1 MGFKDLLSNIR
12 LSWGVHPEGHK
23 DLTSECGISD
33 MPMSERLVLPLA
45 QHIGAPGRVA
55 VAPGERVLRGQVL
68 ATASGVVSAP
78 LHAPASG
85 RILDIG
91 DYPVPHPSGLTAPAI
106 VLEPDGRDD
115 SVEFTGC
122 ADPLALPPEDIAR
135 RVAAAGVVGL
145 GGATFPA
152 AVKLGLGKRNPI
164 HTLLL
169 NGGECEPYL
178 TCDDRIMRE
187 RAPQVVEGARL
198 MARALGASQI
208 VIGIENNKPTAIAAI
223 QLASVAF
230 PEVTVRA
237 LPARYPMGSEK
248 QLVEFLT
255 GVEVPAGGLSAE
267 IGVVVHNVG
276 TAAAISQALRSG
288 EPLTERVVTVSGSGI
303 ARPANLRIAIGTPV
317 SDVIAYC
324 GGLKP
329 GVARLVMG
337 GPMMG
342 MILPGDTVP
351 IVKGSSGILA
361 LTADEI
367 PAGDPSACIR
377 CASCVDVCPI
387 GLMPMEMA
395 ARIRAGKA
403 DTAVDI
409 GLKDCIGCGTCA
421 YTCPAHIPLSHYF
434 SYAKGSLA
442 AGERSRLKNE
452 AVKKLTTART
462 ERLEREAQEKA
473 EPAARRKA
481 EREAAKKKAAEQA
494 AREAAAGSEG
504 VPA

>member
-1 MGFKDLLSNIR
+1 MGFRDLLDSIR
-12 LSWGVHPEGHK
+12 LNWGVHPEGHK
-23 DLTSECGISD
+23 TLSNACAIEV
-33 MPMSERLVLPLA
+33 MPLPDRLVLPLA
-45 QHIGAPGRVA
+45 QHIGAPGRVI
-55 VAPGERVLRGQVL
+55 VAPGDRVLRGQIL
-68 ATASGVVSAP
+68 AEAAGVVSAP

-91 DYPVPHPSGLTAPAI
+91 DYPVPHPSGLTAPAVI
-106 VLEPDGRDD
+106 LEPDGRDEVVD
-115 SVEFTGC
+115 FVRCEE
-122 ADPLALPPEDIAR
+122 PLTLSAEEIGK
-135 RVAAAGVVGL
+135 RVAAAGIVGL

-152 AVKLGLGKRNPI
+152 AVKLSLGRRSPI

-178 TCDDRIMRE
+178 TCDDRVMRE
-187 RAPQVVEGARL
+187 APAQVVEGARL
-198 MARALGASQI
+198 MARALGATRI
-208 VIGIENNKPTAIAAI
+208 VIGIENNKPEAIAAI
-223 QLASVAF
+223 QLAALPCAEIS
-230 PEVTVRA
+230 VRA

-255 GVEVPAGGLSAE
+255 GEEVPAGGLSAE

-276 TAAAISQALRSG
+276 TAAAISHALRSG
-288 EPLTERVVTVSGSGI
+288 EPLMSRILTVSG
-303 ARPANLRIAIGTPV
+303 AAVRRPANLRVAIGTPV
-317 SDVIAYC
+317 ADVLAHC
-324 GGLKP
+324 GGLKREA
-329 GVARLVMG
+329 ARLVMG

-342 MILPGDTVP
+342 MILPGDMVP
-351 IVKGSSGILA
+351 VVKGSSGILA

-367 PAGDPSACIR
+367 PGSDPSACIR

-434 SYAKGSLA
+434 SYAKGTLA
-442 AGERSRLKNE
+442 AAERSRLKNE
-452 AVKKLTTART
+452 AVKKLTTARS
-462 ERLEREAQEKA
+462 ERLAREAEEKKA
-473 EPAARRKA
+473 AAARRKA
-481 EREAAKKKAAEQA
+481 ERETAKRKAAE
-494 AREAAAGSEG
+494 AAAQDASAGGQE
-504 VPA
+504 VTA

>member
-1 MGFKDLLSNIR
+1 MGFRDFLDTIR
-12 LSWGVHPEGHK
+12 LNWGVHPQGNK
-23 DLTSECGISD
+23 TLTSECAIEA
-33 MPMSERLVLPLA
+33 MPLADRLVLPLA
-45 QHIGAPGRVA
+45 QHIGAPGRVI
-55 VAPGERVLRGQVL
+55 VAPGDRVLRGQVL
-68 ATASGVVSAP
+68 AQAGGVVSAP

-91 DYPVPHPSGLTAPAI
+91 DYPVPHPSGLTAAAVI
-106 VLEPDGRDD
+106 LEPDGLDASVDFTPCDD
-115 SVEFTGC
+115 PMS
-122 ADPLALPPEDIAR
+122 LPGDEIGR

-152 AVKLGLGKRNPI
+152 AVKLSLGKRNPI

-178 TCDDRIMRE
+178 TCDDRVMRE
-187 RAPQVVEGARL
+187 QAAQVIEGARL
-198 MARALGASQI
+198 MARALGAAQI
-208 VIGIENNKPTAIAAI
+208 VIGIENNKPAAMAAI
-223 QLASVAF
+223 QLAAL
-230 PEVTVRA
+230 PHAEIAVRA

-255 GVEVPAGGLSAE
+255 GAEVPAGGLSAE

-276 TAAAISQALRSG
+276 TAAAISHALKTG
-288 EPLTERVVTVSGSGI
+288 EPLMARVVTVSGG
-303 ARPANLRIAIGTPV
+303 AVQRPTNLRVAIGTPV
-317 SDVIAYC
+317 SEVLAYC
-324 GGLKP
+324 GGLKETL
-329 GVARLVMG
+329 ARLVMG

-342 MILPGDTVP
+342 MILPGDAVP
-351 IVKGSSGILA
+351 VVKGSSGILA

-367 PAGDPSACIR
+367 PAGDPGACIR

-442 AGERSRLKNE
+442 AAERSRLKNE
-452 AVKKLTTART
+452 AVKKLTVARN
-462 ERLEREAQEKA
+462 ERLEREAQEKKEA
-473 EPAARRKA
+473 AARRKA
-481 EREAAKKKAAEQA
+481 EREAAKRKAAE
-494 AREAAAGSEG
+494 AAAQSAATGGQE
-504 VPA
+504 VTA